1 MEFPNFHYLHIFIWN
16 RIIRYVENEK
26 RNMLR
31 PPWKRILLF
40 GRIQMKEHSFFLQAA
55 FPAGE
60 TGYRNK
66 ADWFRKQFESMLAQT
81 VVLSDGMVRADVLQS
96 EGKYLLNLQRMQ
108 KSRAI

>member
-1 MEFPNFHYLHIFIWN
+1 
-16 RIIRYVENEK
+16 
-26 RNMLR
+26 
-31 PPWKRILLF
+31 
-40 GRIQMKEHSFFLQAA
+40 MKEHSFFLQAA

-96 EGKYLLNLQRMQ
+96 KEIFTDPKFVFFSIIKLSSL
-108 KSRAI
+108 K